1 MKSYRLRVRTRGRAD
16 TLQCPAAQFLQY
28 CQDVAAAKKDRQL
41 RGHVDDER
49 EKQRK
54 QVNGRMLRKSIA
66 LVWSLA
72 ARIVDMPS

>member
-41 RGHVDDER
+41 RGHVDAER